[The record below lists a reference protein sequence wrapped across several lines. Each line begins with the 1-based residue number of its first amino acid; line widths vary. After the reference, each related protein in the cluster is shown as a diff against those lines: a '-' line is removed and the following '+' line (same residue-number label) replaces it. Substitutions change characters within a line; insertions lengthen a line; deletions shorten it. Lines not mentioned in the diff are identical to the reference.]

1 MLPLVGGQGGLKPTR
16 KLGVQLTL
24 LQPGGQIMP
33 TTLLLAHPD
42 LKTQRQLWLAP
53 QDLKSKLWLCND
65 MHVISVSITTNIMI
79 AIGIPL
85 WHGWLNELIT
95 VNHTTSSD
103 LRSLVTLIF
112 SVACYQAKSQYKS
125 LTILPLLFR
134 VILGTV
140 FRLIT
145 SHFQQWF

>member
-1 MLPLVGGQGGLKPTR
+1 MVGFNWLNFGCQSTSGIRRFR
-16 KLGVQLTL
+16 KVNIKRNRQSIIIGT
-24 LQPGGQIMP
+24 PGFEKRTMA
-33 TTLLLAHPD
+33 LYL
-42 LKTQRQLWLAP
+42 
-53 QDLKSKLWLCND
+53 
-65 MHVISVSITTNIMI
+65 HVISVSITTNIMI

-112 SVACYQAKSQYKS
+112 SVACYQAKSQLQYKS